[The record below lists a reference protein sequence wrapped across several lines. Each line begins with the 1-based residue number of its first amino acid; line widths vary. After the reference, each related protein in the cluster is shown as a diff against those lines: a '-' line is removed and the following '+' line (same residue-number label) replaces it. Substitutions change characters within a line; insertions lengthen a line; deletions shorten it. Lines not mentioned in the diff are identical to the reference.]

1 MTQQEIANA
10 EAFKRTQLNALIELE
25 KKMYYNSFVV
35 NCPQDKTGVADL
47 LRDIERIN
55 TLRLKFGLGTVYVKM
70 TDVLLRLKDNLRIRA
85 K

>member
-47 LRDIERIN
+47 LRDDRCAVTSQRQFEN
-55 TLRLKFGLGTVYVKM
+55 KS
-70 TDVLLRLKDNLRIRA
+70 
-85 K
+85 